1 MEEETIIETF
11 FEDYKNIFFTLKEEL
26 NSQGISKK
34 ESHEFILQFLNK
46 IMFIYF
52 IQEKIGDGKKWLK

>member
-26 NSQGISKK
+26 NNQGISKK
-34 ESHEFILQFLNK
+34 NLMSSHYNS
-46 IMFIYF
+46 
-52 IQEKIGDGKKWLK
+52 